1 MAVLLLDT
9 CALIWLVQGER
20 LAPAAVQ
27 ALRDARD
34 RKVDVFLFSPIT
46 AWEVGLLVE
55 RGRLKILISPHD
67 WFARAIAT
75 VGVRLADMSPA
86 LLIESSCL
94 PGHPPSDPGDR
105 IIAATA
111 REIGATLITRD
122 RLLLEYGA
130 QGHLSVLRC

>member
-1 MAVLLLDT
+1 MTTLLLDT
-9 CALIWLVQGER
+9 CALIWLVQDER

-34 RKVDVFLFSPIT
+34 RKIDVFLSPIT

-55 RGRLKILISPHD
+55 RGRLNISISAQD
-67 WFARAIAT
+67 WFAKAIAT
-75 VGVRLADMSPA
+75 SGVCLADMLPA
-86 LLIESSCL
+86 LLIESSSL
-94 PGHPPSDPGDR
+94 PGHPPNDPGDR

-111 REIGATLITRD
+111 RQIGATLVTRD
-122 RLLLEYGA
+122 RLLLDYGA